1 MRASVP
7 VGDASKGTLLP
18 DHQAVVVLDQE
29 GFTERPSAVQAAL
42 SAAIGRI
49 VDEALSAA
57 GLDHVRDHK
66 RFARNTG
73 DGLVFGCA
81 PGYLPALTH
90 PFLAELESALT
101 REHARVGTAPIR
113 LRVAISAGPLPVD
126 GGPGDGSGTAR
137 NEAHRLVDSIVLK
150 HALAQAN
157 PEVTHLV
164 AIVSDQVYR
173 DVVLAGY
180 SGLHQSRFAPVLAA
194 VTGKRFRQPAWVHVP
209 VPSGGLVALPSP
221 HEDVPPPATG
231 SEDGRLTAC
240 PPRQETVTQQ
250 VQQGMAFANGA
261 SGDVNLSF
269 VQATAPTV
277 SAERLR

>member
-1 MRASVP
+1 M
-7 VGDASKGTLLP
+7 
-18 DHQAVVVLDQE
+18 VLDQE

-42 SAAIGRI
+42 SAAIGRV

-81 PGYLPALTH
+81 PGHLPALTH
-90 PFLAELESALT
+90 PFLAELESALA
-101 REHARVGTAPIR
+101 REHVRAGTTPIR
-113 LRVAISAGPLPVD
+113 LRAAISAGPLPVD

-137 NEAHRLVDSIVLK
+137 NEAHRLVDSTVLK

-157 PEVTHLV
+157 PEATHLV

-180 SGLHQSRFAPVLAA
+180 SGLHHSRFTPVLAA
-194 VTGKRFRQPAWVHVP
+194 VTGKKFRQSAWVHVP
-209 VPSGGLVALPSP
+209 VPSGGLVALPP
-221 HEDVPPPATG
+221 PNEDVPPHTAAP
-231 SEDGRLTAC
+231 ERVPLTAR
-240 PPRQETVTQQ
+240 PPHQETVAQQ
-250 VQQGMAFANGA
+250 VQQGVALANGA
-261 SGDVNLSF
+261 CGDVNLSF
-269 VQATAPTV
+269 AQVTEPAV
-277 SAERLR
+277 AEERHR